1 MNKKYDVL
9 IIGTGIA
16 GLYTACNLNSN
27 LKVLVITKNKLRD
40 CNSYLA
46 QGGISTLRDIEDKD
60 AFIDDTLRA
69 GNYKNKVEAVTQ
81 LVENSTNNIKKLLDI
96 GVDFDKDSSNL
107 NYTREGGHS
116 KFRIVHAK
124 DETGK
129 EVIEKLI
136 KYVFNK
142 DNITLLEEAELLD
155 IIQYKNRCIGGVIE
169 HNSEII
175 TVNAKATVIA
185 TGGIG
190 GIFNS
195 TTNFE
200 TITGDGL
207 SIALKHNISI
217 KDISYLQLHP
227 TVLYEDKVRGR
238 KLLLSE
244 SLRGEGGV
252 IRNISGEKFVN
263 PLLPRDIVS
272 REILKEIYK
281 TPQTPYVFLD
291 MTSKSKEFL
300 INRFPYIYNEC
311 LKRGYR
317 MEKDLVPIAPAHHY
331 CMGGI
336 QVNLN
341 SRTSMKNLYAVGEVS
356 CTGVHG
362 SNRLA
367 SNSLLEGLVF
377 SEKAAK
383 HINLNITSEEDKLS
397 GELVERINLKAI
409 NNVKIINEE
418 YQYRFISYLKGK
430 VNGEYVKL
438 FNC

>member
-136 KYVFNK
+136 KYVVNK

>member
-1 MNKKYDVL
+1 MKKIILLLTMICWGFALSGCSQKTEENKNSPIHIEEQIKEATAPDL
-9 IIGTGIA
+9 ING
-16 GLYTACNLNSN
+16 
-27 LKVLVITKNKLRD
+27 
-40 CNSYLA
+40 
-46 QGGISTLRDIEDKD
+46 
-60 AFIDDTLRA
+60 
-69 GNYKNKVEAVTQ
+69 
-81 LVENSTNNIKKLLDI
+81 
-96 GVDFDKDSSNL
+96 
-107 NYTREGGHS
+107 
-116 KFRIVHAK
+116 
-124 DETGK
+124 
-129 EVIEKLI
+129 
-136 KYVFNK
+136 
-142 DNITLLEEAELLD
+142 EAEKVQD
-155 IIQYKNRCIGGVIE
+155 
-169 HNSEII
+169 
-175 TVNAKATVIA
+175 
-185 TGGIG
+185 
-190 GIFNS
+190 
-195 TTNFE
+195 TNYDFE
-200 TITGDGL
+200 Y
-207 SIALKHNISI
+207 N
-217 KDISYLQLHP
+217 
-227 TVLYEDKVRGR
+227 
-238 KLLLSE
+238 
-244 SLRGEGGV
+244 
-252 IRNISGEKFVN
+252 
-263 PLLPRDIVS
+263 
-272 REILKEIYK
+272 
-281 TPQTPYVFLD
+281 PYVL
-291 MTSKSKEFL
+291 SKEFL

>member
-81 LVENSTNNIKKLLDI
+81 LVENSTDNIKKLLDI

-136 KYVFNK
+136 KYVVNK
-142 DNITLLEEAELLD
+142 NNITLLEEAELLD

>member
-81 LVENSTNNIKKLLDI
+81 LVENSTDNIKKLLDI

-136 KYVFNK
+136 KYVVNK

>member
-16 GLYTACNLNSN
+16 GLYTACNLNSKLN
-27 LKVLVITKNKLRD
+27 ILIITKNKLRD

-46 QGGISTLRDIEDKD
+46 QGGISTLRNIEDTGV
-60 AFIDDTLRA
+60 FIEDTLKA

-81 LVENSTNNIKKLLDI
+81 LVKNSTDNVNRLLEL
-96 GVDFDKDSSNL
+96 GVNFDKDSKGL

-116 KFRIVHAK
+116 KFRIVHSK

-136 KYVFNK
+136 SYVFSK
-142 DNITLLEEAELLD
+142 GNITLLEEAKLLD
-155 IIQYKNRCIGGVIE
+155 IIQYKNICIGGIIE
-169 HNSEII
+169 YNNEII
-175 TVNAKATVIA
+175 TTNARITVLA

-207 SIALKHNISI
+207 SIALKHGIPI

-227 TVLYEDKVRGR
+227 TVLYEENVRGR

-244 SLRGEGGV
+244 SLRGEGGR
-252 IRNISGEKFVN
+252 IKNIYGEEFVN

-281 TPQTPYVFLD
+281 TPQTPYAFLD
-291 MTSKSKEFL
+291 ITSKPKEFL
-300 INRFPYIYNEC
+300 INRFPYIYDQC
-311 LKRGYR
+311 LKRGYN
-317 MEKDLVPIAPAHHY
+317 MDKDLVPIAPAHHY

-336 QVNLN
+336 QVDLKA
-341 SRTSMKNLYAVGEVS
+341 RTSMKNLYAVGEVS

-377 SEKAAK
+377 SKKAAE
-383 HINLNITSEEDKLS
+383 HINLIVNKEEDKLK
-397 GELVERINLKAI
+397 GELVERINFKEMNKIRITNKKYQHKFI
-409 NNVKIINEE
+409 N
-418 YQYRFISYLKGK
+418 YLKEK
-430 VNGEYVKL
+430 VNSEYVKL

>member
-1 MNKKYDVL
+1 MNRKYDVL

-16 GLYTACNLNSN
+16 GLYTACNLKEDIKI
-27 LKVLVITKNKLRD
+27 LIITKNKLRD

-46 QGGISTLRDIEDKD
+46 QGGISTLRDIEDKEV
-60 AFIDDTLRA
+60 FIEDTLRA
-69 GNYKNKVEAVTQ
+69 GNYKNKLKAVAQ
-81 LVENSTNNIKKLLDI
+81 IVENSTDNINRLLSL
-96 GVDFDKDSSNL
+96 GVDFDKDFHEL

-116 KFRIVHAK
+116 KFRIVHSK

-129 EVIEKLI
+129 EVIEKLVN
-136 KYVFNK
+136 YVFSK
-142 DNITLLEEAELLD
+142 ENITILEEATLLD
-155 IIQYKNRCIGGVIE
+155 IIQYKNRCIGGIIE
-169 HNSEII
+169 HRNEIMI
-175 TVNAKATVIA
+175 INAKVTVLA

-190 GIFNS
+190 GMFNS
-195 TTNFE
+195 TTNIE

-207 SIALKHNISI
+207 SIALKHNVIM

-227 TVLYEDKVRGR
+227 TVLYEEQIRGR

-244 SLRGEGGV
+244 SLRGEGAV
-252 IRNISGEKFVN
+252 IRNTVGDEFVN
-263 PLLPRDIVS
+263 PLLPRDVVS

-291 MTSKSKEFL
+291 MTNKSKEFL
-300 INRFPYIYNEC
+300 LNRFPYIYEQC
-311 LKRGYR
+311 LKRGYK
-317 MEKDLVPIAPAHHY
+317 METDLLPIAPAHHY

-336 QVNLN
+336 QVDLN
-341 SRTSMKNLYAVGEVS
+341 SRTSMKNLYAIGEVS

-377 SEKAAK
+377 SKKAAE
-383 HINLNITSEEDKLS
+383 HINLLVNEGEDKIS
-397 GELVERINLKAI
+397 GELIEIINLKAI
-409 NNVKIINEE
+409 KGVKNTNKE
-418 YQYRFISYLKGK
+418 YKYKFISYLKGK

>member
-1 MNKKYDVL
+1 MKEDIKIL
-9 IIGTGIA
+9 I
-16 GLYTACNLNSN
+16 
-27 LKVLVITKNKLRD
+27 ITKNKLRD

-46 QGGISTLRDIEDKD
+46 QGGISTLRDIEDKEV
-60 AFIDDTLRA
+60 FIEDTLRA
-69 GNYKNKVEAVTQ
+69 GNYKNKLEAVAQ
-81 LVENSTNNIKKLLDI
+81 IVENSTDNINRLLSL
-96 GVDFDKDSSNL
+96 GVDFDKDFHEL

-116 KFRIVHAK
+116 KFRIVHSK

-129 EVIEKLI
+129 EVIEKLVN
-136 KYVFNK
+136 YVFSK
-142 DNITLLEEAELLD
+142 ENITILEEATLLD
-155 IIQYKNRCIGGVIE
+155 IVQYKNRCIGGIIE
-169 HNSEII
+169 YRSEII
-175 TVNAKATVIA
+175 TINAKATVLA

-190 GIFNS
+190 GMFNS
-195 TTNFE
+195 TTNIE

-207 SIALKHNISI
+207 SIALKHNVIM

-227 TVLYEDKVRGR
+227 TVLYEEQVRGR

-252 IRNISGEKFVN
+252 IRNTLGDKFVN

-291 MTSKSKEFL
+291 MTNKSKEFL
-300 INRFPYIYNEC
+300 LNRFPYIYEQC
-311 LKRGYR
+311 LKRGYK
-317 MEKDLVPIAPAHHY
+317 METDLLPIAPAHHY

-336 QVNLN
+336 QVDLN

-377 SEKAAK
+377 SKKAAE
-383 HINLNITSEEDKLS
+383 HINLLVNEGEDKIS
-397 GELVERINLKAI
+397 GELIERINLKAI
-409 NNVKIINEE
+409 KGVKNTNKE
-418 YQYRFISYLKGK
+418 YKHKFISYLKGK